1 MSGQSPM
8 REEQATTKQYK
19 ILIVEDD
26 PDTAEM
32 LRAYFEGQGYVVLTA
47 AWGNDAIRLC
57 RDTVPDLVIQDIRL
71 PDIDGYQVVQELRKS
86 TRTSNVPIIF
96 LTDRQARDDKITGLR
111 LGAVAYLTKPFDMQE
126 LRLRV
131 RNVLRR
137 SSYTSLVSPVTGLP
151 VWQVT
156 EDWLRQLIGKERWA
170 VIYISV
176 QDVDAFSETYGFVAG
191 DDVLRAVGLII
202 GHVIDEIGSL
212 DDQVGHVDG
221 SGFVLVTQEARVDEI
236 RERLASRLE
245 RAFNYFYP
253 IQDVDAGRVAKPMRV
268 QMGIVTLA
276 CGPFD
281 SPRAILD
288 AAYRGCETV
297 AVSHSTRA

>member
-1 MSGQSPM
+1 MSKDP
-8 REEQATTKQYK
+8 AITKQYK

-32 LRAYFEGQGYVVLTA
+32 LRAYFQAQGYTVLTA
-47 AWGNDAIRLC
+47 AWGNDALRLC
-57 RDTVPDLVIQDIRL
+57 RDTVPDLIIQDIRL
-71 PDIDGYQVVQELRKS
+71 PDIDGYQVVHELRKS

-96 LTDRQARDDKITGLR
+96 LTERQARDDRIAGLR

-131 RNVLRR
+131 RNALRR

-156 EDWLRQLIGKERWA
+156 EQWLRQLLGRQQWA
-170 VIYISV
+170 AIYISV
-176 QDVDAFSETYGFVAG
+176 RDVDTFSESYGFVAG

-212 DDQVGHVDG
+212 DDQLGHIDE
-221 SGFVLVTQEARVDEI
+221 SSFLLVTQDNRAEEMRN
-236 RERLASRLE
+236 RLASRLE
-245 RAFNYFYP
+245 RAFSYFYP
-253 IQDVDAGRVAKPMRV
+253 VKDIDARRVAAPMRV
-268 QMGIVTLA
+268 EMGIVTLA

-281 SPRAILD
+281 SPQDILD
-288 AAYRGCETV
+288 AALQECQTV
-297 AVSHSTRA
+297 AISQAPRV

>member
-1 MSGQSPM
+1 MP
-8 REEQATTKQYK
+8 KQYK

-32 LRAYFEGQGYVVLTA
+32 LRAYFEAQGYSVLTA

-57 RDTVPDLVIQDIRL
+57 RETVPDLVIQDIRL

-96 LTDRQARDDKITGLR
+96 LTERHAHDDKLAGLR

-137 SSYTSLVSPVTGLP
+137 SNYTSLVSPVTGLP

-156 EDWLRQLIGKERWA
+156 EDWLCQLVDRDQWT
-170 VIYISV
+170 VIYLALL
-176 QDVDAFSETYGFVAG
+176 DVDAFSENYGFVAG

-202 GHVIDEIGSL
+202 AHVIDEIGSL
-212 DDQVGHVDG
+212 DDQLGHVTEA
-221 SGFVLVTQEARVDEI
+221 SFILVTQETRAQEI
-236 RERLASRLE
+236 RGRLASQLE
-245 RAFNYFYP
+245 RAFSYFYP
-253 IQDVDAGRVAKPMRV
+253 IRDVDAGKVVKPMRV
-268 QMGIVTLA
+268 EMGIATA
-276 CGPFD
+276 ANGPYD
-281 SPRAILD
+281 SPQAILD
-288 AAYRGCETV
+288 AAAQSCETI
-297 AVSHSTRA
+297 AVSHGARA

>member
-1 MSGQSPM
+1 MSG
-8 REEQATTKQYK
+8 EQAITKQYK

-32 LRAYFEGQGYVVLTA
+32 LRAYFEAQGYVVLTT

-57 RDTVPDLVIQDIRL
+57 RETVPDLVIQDIRL

-96 LTDRQARDDKITGLR
+96 LTERQARDDKITGLR

-131 RNVLRR
+131 RNALRR
-137 SSYTSLVSPVTGLP
+137 MSYTSLVSPVTGLP

-156 EDWLRQLIGKERWA
+156 EEWLRQLISSEQWA
-170 VIYISV
+170 AIYISV
-176 QDVDAFSETYGFVAG
+176 RDVDSFSESYGFVAG

-202 GHVIDEIGSL
+202 GHVIDEIGTL
-212 DDQVGHVDG
+212 EDQVGHVDKA
-221 SGFVLVTQEARVDEI
+221 SFVLVTQESRAQQMRD
-236 RERLASRLE
+236 RLAVQLE

-253 IQDVDAGRVAKPMRV
+253 VKDIDTGQVTAPMRV
-268 QMGIVTLA
+268 DIGIVTLA
-276 CGPFD
+276 HGPFD
-281 SPRAILD
+281 SPQKILD
-288 AAYRGCETV
+288 AALHSCQTV

>member
-1 MSGQSPM
+1 MSQELAM
-8 REEQATTKQYK
+8 TKQYR

-32 LRAYFEGQGYVVLTA
+32 LRAYFQAQGYIVSTA

-57 RDTVPDLVIQDIRL
+57 QETVPDLIIQDIRL

-96 LTDRQARDDKITGLR
+96 LTDQQARDDKITGLR

-131 RNVLRR
+131 RNTLRR

-156 EDWLRQLIGKERWA
+156 EEWLRQLIGRRQWA
-170 VIYISV
+170 AIYISV
-176 QDVDAFSETYGFVAG
+176 RDVDTFSESYGFVAG

-212 DDQVGHVDG
+212 DDQVGHIDE
-221 SGFVLVTQEARVDEI
+221 SSFMLVTQDNRVQEM

-245 RAFNYFYP
+245 RAFSYFYP
-253 IQDVDAGRVAKPMRV
+253 VRDIGAGRVAVPMRV
-268 QMGIVTLA
+268 EMGIVTPD

-281 SPRAILD
+281 SPQAILN
-288 AAYRGCETV
+288 AAMQGCQTV
-297 AVSHSTRA
+297 AVSQAPRV

>member
-1 MSGQSPM
+1 MSKDP
-8 REEQATTKQYK
+8 ATTKQYK

-32 LRAYFEGQGYVVLTA
+32 LRAYFQAQGYTVLTT

-57 RDTVPDLVIQDIRL
+57 RDTVPDLIIQDIRL
-71 PDIDGYQVVQELRKS
+71 PDIDGYQVAHELRKS

-96 LTDRQARDDKITGLR
+96 LTERQARDDMIAGLR

-131 RNVLRR
+131 RNTLRR

-156 EDWLRQLIGKERWA
+156 EQWLRQLIGRQQWA
-170 VIYISV
+170 AIYISV
-176 QDVDAFSETYGFVAG
+176 RDVDAFSESYGFVAG

-212 DDQVGHVDG
+212 DDQLGHIDEA
-221 SGFVLVTQEARVDEI
+221 SFLLVTQDNRAEEMRN
-236 RERLASRLE
+236 RLASRLE
-245 RAFNYFYP
+245 RAFSYFYP
-253 IQDVDAGRVAKPMRV
+253 VKDIDARQVVAPMRV
-268 QMGIVTLA
+268 EMGIVTLA

-281 SPRAILD
+281 SPQAILD
-288 AAYRGCETV
+288 AALQGCQTV
-297 AVSHSTRA
+297 AVSQVPRVQSQ